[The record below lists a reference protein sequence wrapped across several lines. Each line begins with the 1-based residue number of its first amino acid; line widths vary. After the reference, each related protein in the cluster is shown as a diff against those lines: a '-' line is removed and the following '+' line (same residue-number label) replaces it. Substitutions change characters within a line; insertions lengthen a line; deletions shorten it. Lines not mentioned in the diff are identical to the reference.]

1 MESQAQQGGIA
12 SVPNFLRMGFER
24 LGRMSRSAMK
34 LRRARKLRLCETL
47 SLGNRGYLA
56 VVGYQE
62 QRFLVGGTN
71 NAIALL
77 ARLSAQH
84 APGEEPAGESEDPGE

>member
-1 MESQAQQGGIA
+1 MESQVQTGIA
-12 SVPNFLRMGFER
+12 SVPNLLRMGFER
-24 LGRMSRSAMK
+24 LGRMSRNAMK
-34 LRRARKLRLCETL
+34 LRRSRNLHLCETL

-71 NAIALL
+71 NSIALL
-77 ARLSAQH
+77 ARLSARP
-84 APGEEPAGESEDPGE
+84 ACGEEPTEESENSDK